1 MRSPAAAGDEDDP
14 DRAGGVWH
22 SRPRPRPRPHPLAAA
37 KDSAN

>member
-22 SRPRPRPRPHPLAAA
+22 SRPRPRPHPLAAA